1 MSDTTDLV
9 LEGALCQQ
17 CLEPIDDPLGFPG
30 FPVLCAACKAALE
43 EEEPDQ

>member
-17 CLEPIDDPLGFPG
+17 CLEPIDDPLGFP
-30 FPVLCAACKAALE
+30 VLCAACKAALE